1 MPKKKKL
8 EGTLRPQPEKPNE
21 SARLLVRSSPSPATT
36 RPSPPMWPWVKTR
49 PSSASPSSATS
60 TSPSSAALVA
70 AAVSPRLSFSSPSLK
85 DLQALLLSDAA
96 TPSPP
101 PAAPCSPS
109 SSVRVFHRVRV
120 AASALRALRTLQS
133 TSPAGLGA
141 GPCAAD
147 RRVVLYYTSLHV
159 VRGTYE
165 DCRAVRAILRGLRVS
180 VDERDLAMDPR
191 YLEELSALLP
201 RLASPRRVTLP
212 QVFVGGRHLGGAE
225 EVRRL
230 HEAGELRRV
239 VAGAVTASLA
249 ACGRCGG
256 EGYVLCGSCNGSH
269 KRYSV
274 KGGGGFR
281 TCAGCNEN
289 GLVRCP
295 DCSPPDV

>member
-1 MPKKKKL
+1 
-8 EGTLRPQPEKPNE
+8 
-21 SARLLVRSSPSPATT
+21 
-36 RPSPPMWPWVKTR
+36 
-49 PSSASPSSATS
+49 
-60 TSPSSAALVA
+60 
-70 AAVSPRLSFSSPSLK
+70 
-85 DLQALLLSDAA
+85 
-96 TPSPP
+96 
-101 PAAPCSPS
+101 
-109 SSVRVFHRVRV
+109 
-120 AASALRALRTLQS
+120 
-133 TSPAGLGA
+133 
-141 GPCAAD
+141 
-147 RRVVLYYTSLHV
+147 VLYFTSLHV

-165 DCRAVRAILRGLRVS
+165 DCRAVRAILRGFRVA

-191 YLEELSALLP
+191 YLQELSALLP
-201 RLASPRRVTLP
+201 RHARVALP

-239 VAGAVTASLA
+239 VAGAITASLA

-256 EGYVLCGSCNGSH
+256 ERYVLCGSCNGSH

-295 DCSPPDV
+295 DCTPPDV

>member
-1 MPKKKKL
+1 
-8 EGTLRPQPEKPNE
+8 
-21 SARLLVRSSPSPATT
+21 
-36 RPSPPMWPWVKTR
+36 MWLPWVKTR
-49 PSSASPSSATS
+49 PSSATSTS
-60 TSPSSAALVA
+60 TSPSSTALVA
-70 AAVSPRLSFSSPSLK
+70 AAAASPRLSFSSPSLK

-96 TPSPP
+96 TPSLQ

-109 SSVRVFHRVRV
+109 SRVRVFHRVRV
-120 AASALRALRTLQS
+120 AASALRALRTLQAPP
-133 TSPAGLGA
+133 PAG
-141 GPCAAD
+141 AAE
-147 RRVVLYYTSLHV
+147 RRVVLYFTSLHV

-165 DCRAVRAILRGLRVS
+165 DCRAVRAILRGLRVA

-191 YLEELSALLP
+191 YLHELAALLP
-201 RLASPRRVTLP
+201 RLASPRRATLP
-212 QVFVGGRHLGGAE
+212 QVFVGGRHLGGAD

-239 VAGAVTASLA
+239 VGGAGAASLA

-256 EGYVLCGSCNGSH
+256 EQYVLCGTCDGSH
-269 KRYSV
+269 KRYSA

-281 TCAGCNEN
+281 ACAGCNEN

>member
-1 MPKKKKL
+1 M
-8 EGTLRPQPEKPNE
+8 
-21 SARLLVRSSPSPATT
+21 S
-36 RPSPPMWPWVKTR
+36 MWLPWVKTR

-60 TSPSSAALVA
+60 TSSTSGALVA
-70 AAVSPRLSFSSPSLK
+70 AASPRLSFSSPSLK

-120 AASALRALRTLQS
+120 AASALRALRTLQAP
-133 TSPAGLGA
+133 PAGGGA
-141 GPCAAD
+141 ASEAD
-147 RRVVLYYTSLHV
+147 RRVVLYFTSLHV
-159 VRGTYE
+159 VRSTYE
-165 DCRAVRAILRGLRVS
+165 DCRAVRAILRGLRVA

-191 YLEELSALLP
+191 YLGELAALLP
-201 RLASPRRVTLP
+201 RLAPPRRAALP
-212 QVFVGGRHLGGAE
+212 QVFVGGRHLGGAD

-239 VAGAVTASLA
+239 VAGAIAGPGAASLA
-249 ACGRCGG
+249 ACARCGG
-256 EGYVLCGSCNGSH
+256 ERYVLCGSCNGSH

>member
-1 MPKKKKL
+1 M
-8 EGTLRPQPEKPNE
+8 
-21 SARLLVRSSPSPATT
+21 S
-36 RPSPPMWPWVKTR
+36 MWLPWVKTR
-49 PSSASPSSATS
+49 HSSSPPSDTSTCSSTALAVASPR
-60 TSPSSAALVA
+60 V
-70 AAVSPRLSFSSPSLK
+70 SFSSPSLK
-85 DLQALLLSDAA
+85 DLQALLHSDPA

-101 PAAPCSPS
+101 PAPCSP
-109 SSVRVFHRVRV
+109 SVRVFHRARV
-120 AASALRALRTLQS
+120 AASALRTLQS
-133 TSPAGLGA
+133 PPPAA
-141 GPCAAD
+141 EAD
-147 RRVVLYYTSLHV
+147 RRVVLYFTSLHV
-159 VRGTYE
+159 IRGTYE

-191 YLEELSALLP
+191 YVRELAALLP
-201 RLASPRRVTLP
+201 RAARRVTLP

-239 VAGAVTASLA
+239 VAGACTASVG
-249 ACGRCGG
+249 ACGRCAG
-256 EGYVLCGSCNGSH
+256 ERYVLCGSCNGSH

-295 DCSPPDV
+295 DCSLPDV

>member
-1 MPKKKKL
+1 
-8 EGTLRPQPEKPNE
+8 
-21 SARLLVRSSPSPATT
+21 
-36 RPSPPMWPWVKTR
+36 MWLPWVKTR
-49 PSSASPSSATS
+49 PSSTSPSSATS
-60 TSPSSAALVA
+60 TSSSSTALA
-70 AAVSPRLSFSSPSLK
+70 AAASPRLSFSSPSLK

-101 PAAPCSPS
+101 LAAPCSPS
-109 SSVRVFHRVRV
+109 STVRVFHRVRV
-120 AASALRALRTLQS
+120 AASALRALRTLQAPPS
-133 TSPAGLGA
+133 AGA
-141 GPCAAD
+141 GAGAAD
-147 RRVVLYYTSLHV
+147 RRVVLYFTSLHV
-159 VRGTYE
+159 VRRTYE
-165 DCRAVRAILRGLRVS
+165 DCRAVRAILRGLRVA

-212 QVFVGGRHLGGAE
+212 QVFVGGRHLGGAD

-249 ACGRCGG
+249 ACGRCAG
-256 EGYVLCGSCNGSH
+256 ERYVLCGSCNGSH

-295 DCSPPDV
+295 DCSPPDA

>member
-1 MPKKKKL
+1 
-8 EGTLRPQPEKPNE
+8 
-21 SARLLVRSSPSPATT
+21 
-36 RPSPPMWPWVKTR
+36 MWLPWVKTR

-60 TSPSSAALVA
+60 TSTALIA
-70 AAVSPRLSFSSPSLK
+70 AASPRLSFSSPSLK

-109 SSVRVFHRVRV
+109 SSSSSSSVRVFHRVRV
-120 AASALRALRTLQS
+120 AASALRALRTLQAPLS
-133 TSPAGLGA
+133 AAGGGGA
-141 GPCAAD
+141 ASEAD
-147 RRVVLYYTSLHV
+147 RRVVLYFTSLHV
-159 VRGTYE
+159 VRSTYE
-165 DCRAVRAILRGLRVS
+165 DCRAVRAILRGLRVA

-191 YLEELSALLP
+191 YLQELAALLP
-201 RLASPRRVTLP
+201 RLASPRRITLP
-212 QVFVGGRHLGGAE
+212 QVFVGGRHLGGAD

-230 HEAGELRRV
+230 HEAGDLRRV
-239 VAGAVTASLA
+239 VAGAVAASLA

-256 EGYVLCGSCNGSH
+256 ERYVLCGSCNGSH

>member
-1 MPKKKKL
+1 
-8 EGTLRPQPEKPNE
+8 
-21 SARLLVRSSPSPATT
+21 
-36 RPSPPMWPWVKTR
+36 MWLPWAKTR
-49 PSSASPSSATS
+49 PPSASPSPSSATS
-60 TSPSSAALVA
+60 TSSSSTALIAAS
-70 AAVSPRLSFSSPSLK
+70 SPRLSFSSPSLK
-85 DLQALLLSDAA
+85 DLQALLLSDVA

-101 PAAPCSPS
+101 PAAPCSPSPS

-120 AASALRALRTLQS
+120 AASALRALRTLQAPPS
-133 TSPAGLGA
+133 AGGGGGA
-141 GPCAAD
+141 ASEAD
-147 RRVVLYYTSLHV
+147 RRVVLYFTSLHV
-159 VRGTYE
+159 VRNTYE
-165 DCRAVRAILRGLRVS
+165 DCRAVRAILRGLRVA

-191 YLEELSALLP
+191 YLQELAALLP

-212 QVFVGGRHLGGAE
+212 QVFVGGRHLGGAD

-239 VAGAVTASLA
+239 VAGAVAASLA

-256 EGYVLCGSCNGSH
+256 ERYVLCGSCNGSH

>member
-1 MPKKKKL
+1 
-8 EGTLRPQPEKPNE
+8 
-21 SARLLVRSSPSPATT
+21 
-36 RPSPPMWPWVKTR
+36 MWLPWVKTR
-49 PSSASPSSATS
+49 PSSATS
-60 TSPSSAALVA
+60 TSPTSTALVA
-70 AAVSPRLSFSSPSLK
+70 AAAAASPRLSFSSPSLK

-109 SSVRVFHRVRV
+109 SRVRVFHRVRV
-120 AASALRALRTLQS
+120 AASALRALRTLQAPP
-133 TSPAGLGA
+133 PAGA
-141 GPCAAD
+141 TSSEAAE
-147 RRVVLYYTSLHV
+147 RRVVLYFTSLHV

-165 DCRAVRAILRGLRVS
+165 DCRAVRAILRGLRVA

-191 YLEELSALLP
+191 YLHELAALLP
-201 RLASPRRVTLP
+201 RLASPRRATLP
-212 QVFVGGRHLGGAE
+212 QVFVGGRHLGGAD

-239 VAGAVTASLA
+239 VAGAGAASLA

-256 EGYVLCGSCNGSH
+256 EQYVLCGSCDGSH
-269 KRYSV
+269 KRYSA

-281 TCAGCNEN
+281 ACAGCNEN

-295 DCSPPDV
+295 VCSPPDV

>member
-1 MPKKKKL
+1 
-8 EGTLRPQPEKPNE
+8 
-21 SARLLVRSSPSPATT
+21 
-36 RPSPPMWPWVKTR
+36 MWLPWVKTR
-49 PSSASPSSATS
+49 PSSPSSATS
-60 TSPSSAALVA
+60 TSSSSSAALVA
-70 AAVSPRLSFSSPSLK
+70 AASPRLSFSSPSLK

-109 SSVRVFHRVRV
+109 STVRVFHRVRV
-120 AASALRALRTLQS
+120 AASALRALRTLQAAPPS
-133 TSPAGLGA
+133 GA
-141 GPCAAD
+141 GAGAD

-165 DCRAVRAILRGLRVS
+165 DCRAVRAILRGLRVA

-201 RLASPRRVTLP
+201 RLASPRRVALP

-225 EVRRL
+225 EVLRL

-239 VAGAVTASLA
+239 VAGAGAASLA

-256 EGYVLCGSCNGSH
+256 ERYVLCGSCNGSH

>member
-1 MPKKKKL
+1 
-8 EGTLRPQPEKPNE
+8 
-21 SARLLVRSSPSPATT
+21 
-36 RPSPPMWPWVKTR
+36 MWLPWVKTR
-49 PSSASPSSATS
+49 PSSSPSSASSTS
-60 TSPSSAALVA
+60 TSTSSSTALVA
-70 AAVSPRLSFSSPSLK
+70 AAASPRLSFSSPSLK
-85 DLQALLLSDAA
+85 DLQALLHSDPAA
-96 TPSPP
+96 PSPP

-109 SSVRVFHRVRV
+109 AVRVFHRVRV
-120 AASALRALRTLQS
+120 AASALRALRTLQAPP
-133 TSPAGLGA
+133 PAT
-141 GPCAAD
+141 AD
-147 RRVVLYYTSLHV
+147 RRVVLYFTSLHV

-165 DCRAVRAILRGLRVS
+165 DCRAVRAILRGLRVP

-191 YLEELSALLP
+191 YLQELAALLP
-201 RLASPRRVTLP
+201 RAARRAALP

-239 VAGAVTASLA
+239 VAGAGAASLA

-256 EGYVLCGSCNGSH
+256 ERYVLCGSCNGSH
-269 KRYSV
+269 KRYSA

>member
-1 MPKKKKL
+1 
-8 EGTLRPQPEKPNE
+8 
-21 SARLLVRSSPSPATT
+21 
-36 RPSPPMWPWVKTR
+36 MWPWVKTR

-101 PAAPCSPS
+101 PASTPCSPS

-133 TSPAGLGA
+133 TPHTGA

-256 EGYVLCGSCNGSH
+256 ERYVLCGSCNGSH

>member
-1 MPKKKKL
+1 
-8 EGTLRPQPEKPNE
+8 
-21 SARLLVRSSPSPATT
+21 
-36 RPSPPMWPWVKTR
+36 MWLPWVKTR
-49 PSSASPSSATS
+49 PSSATS
-60 TSPSSAALVA
+60 TSTSSTALVA
-70 AAVSPRLSFSSPSLK
+70 SASPRLSFSSPSLK
-85 DLQALLLSDAA
+85 DLQALLLSDPAA
-96 TPSPP
+96 PSPP
-101 PAAPCSPS
+101 PAAPCSP

-120 AASALRALRTLQS
+120 AASALRALRTLQAPPS
-133 TSPAGLGA
+133 GA
-141 GPCAAD
+141 AANEAD
-147 RRVVLYYTSLHV
+147 RRVVLYFTSLHV
-159 VRGTYE
+159 VRSTYE

-191 YLEELSALLP
+191 YLQELAALLP
-201 RLASPRRVTLP
+201 RAARRVTLP

-239 VAGAVTASLA
+239 VAGAGGASLA

-256 EGYVLCGSCNGSH
+256 ERYVLCGSCNGSH

>member
-1 MPKKKKL
+1 MLPSSPKLKNKQIP
-8 EGTLRPQPEKPNE
+8 T
-21 SARLLVRSSPSPATT
+21 SSPSPASA
-36 RPSPPMWPWVKTR
+36 RPSPPMWLPWVKTR
-49 PSSASPSSATS
+49 PSSSPSSATS
-60 TSPSSAALVA
+60 TALVA
-70 AAVSPRLSFSSPSLK
+70 GASPRLSFSSPSLK
-85 DLQALLLSDAA
+85 DLQALLLSDHA

-109 SSVRVFHRVRV
+109 SVRVFHRVHV
-120 AASALRALRTLQS
+120 AASALRALRTLQAPS
-133 TSPAGLGA
+133 SAA
-141 GPCAAD
+141 AAEAD
-147 RRVVLYYTSLHV
+147 RRVVLYFTSLHV
-159 VRGTYE
+159 IRSTYE

-191 YLEELSALLP
+191 YLQELAALLP
-201 RLASPRRVTLP
+201 RASRRVTLP
-212 QVFVGGRHLGGAE
+212 QVFVGGRHLGGAD

-230 HEAGELRRV
+230 HEAGDLRRI
-239 VAGAVTASLA
+239 VAGAASLA

-256 EGYVLCGSCNGSH
+256 ERYVLCGSCNGSH

>member
-1 MPKKKKL
+1 
-8 EGTLRPQPEKPNE
+8 
-21 SARLLVRSSPSPATT
+21 
-36 RPSPPMWPWVKTR
+36 MWLPWVKTR
-49 PSSASPSSATS
+49 PASSPSSAIS
-60 TSPSSAALVA
+60 TSSSSSSAALVA
-70 AAVSPRLSFSSPSLK
+70 AASPRLSFSSPSLK
-85 DLQALLLSDAA
+85 DLQALLLSDYA

-101 PAAPCSPS
+101 PAAPCSP

-120 AASALRALRTLQS
+120 AASALRALRTLQAPPS
-133 TSPAGLGA
+133 AVAASE
-141 GPCAAD
+141 AD
-147 RRVVLYYTSLHV
+147 RRVVLYFTSLHV
-159 VRGTYE
+159 IRSTYE

-191 YLEELSALLP
+191 YLQELAALLP
-201 RLASPRRVTLP
+201 RASRRVTLP
-212 QVFVGGRHLGGAE
+212 QVFVGGRHLGGAD

-230 HEAGELRRV
+230 HEAGELRRF
-239 VAGAVTASLA
+239 VAAAASLA
-249 ACGRCGG
+249 SCGRCGG
-256 EGYVLCGSCNGSH
+256 ERYVLCGSCNGSH